1 MYLNLPWQGTITG
14 LEVQAALHMCTFC
27 LSGFDLHVHSPGSCA
42 VQEVVD
48 ALERY
53 LCSGERRSMQWIPPQ
68 GPVRLQRL
76 VMSARKDRQGLP
88 HPNCLHLSL
97 ALLCRSALLALTLL
111 SMLIAC
117 FCGSQLLDT

>member
-1 MYLNLPWQGTITG
+1 MHI
-14 LEVQAALHMCTFC
+14 CTLW
-27 LSGFDLHVHSPGSCA
+27 LSGFNLHVHSPGSCA

-53 LCSGERRSMQWIPPQ
+53 LCSGERRSMQWIPSH

-88 HPNCLHLSL
+88 HPSCLHPVP
-97 ALLCRSALLALTLL
+97 
-111 SMLIAC
+111 
-117 FCGSQLLDT
+117 